1 MATRS
6 KKYDKFTGRK
16 ILCFLLAVLLAFC
29 GCAFTLWQAAT
40 LEEVETNTGSFASD
54 VLRGVKSTGEDI
66 PKMAAFRNE
75 NTTLQ
80 SLAVQRYLFG
90 DGSKEA
96 FETYQKN
103 RKSVYSGRNK
113 QLRETILTNCKGES
127 GRGSP
132 AAIFTYLPQS
142 IINLRKLGAHDSH
155 FVIGGVLRADS
166 SGLWFETEN
175 EGDYYVYEFNNDD
188 FYDSDSDPTE
198 VTTTMFDIVTNPQF
212 VNGSEINY
220 QSRNAI
226 PKRIKAQL
234 RDGEIA
240 VELCNTQF
248 RDGNIYDGYYALSVN
263 ETILVSRY
271 NAPKTNYGS
280 AFSSF
285 SEFQNAY
292 DNLRQLTNAYKNL
305 TFAVVDNKTGIAV
318 SNVSDL
324 DGKKLSKDDLRV
336 FTKAKWNYK
345 ADLLRNDP
353 FSGGLILSDAA
364 QRTNE
369 TNPID
374 LRVVTGELNAT
385 LYVAFD
391 QTLSKTDVF
400 SQYPMRLSLVREIIT
415 AVLIADA
422 VCLLG
427 ILLCVIYLVLHAG
440 RRYDDPEVHLL
451 KTDNIFTLLRTAL
464 NLGAAVGLGGIA
476 IAVFEEL
483 VNEGVVAATVMS
495 LAVGLCAAGIMALGL
510 DWMLFLERHIKNG
523 TLLSNFFFV
532 WLWKKGRAL
541 LQKIKASL
549 AARPKIVRDLLND
562 ILRRIIFMGFLPNF
576 LLGLLIV
583 IVTARGPFEIA
594 LLLILVIFAY
604 DVFLAFY
611 ICRYAYH
618 LRTVIAAVHQVRN
631 GDLHVQIDTSKM
643 PLAVKAFADDV
654 TELQRGLQTAVE
666 NAIRDERTKTELITN
681 VSHDLKTPLTSI
693 INYVDLLRRC
703 DIPDETAQGYL
714 DVLGEKSDRLKK
726 LIEDLVEASKAS
738 AGAMKVE
745 LTTVSLGELA
755 RQLLGEYADAFEER
769 GLSVI
774 LQQGDAPLHVCA
786 DSKLSY
792 RVLDNLM
799 GNIKKYAM
807 PGTRVYLTLSQTA
820 DRGVLTLRNV
830 SQEPLGI
837 PVEELRERFVR
848 GDRAR
853 STEGSGLGLSIA
865 EDLCRLQNAKL
876 DLSIDGDLFTAS
888 VAFLLANESTQT

>member
-6 KKYDKFTGRK
+6 KKFDKFTGRK
-16 ILCFLLAVLLAFC
+16 VLCFLLAVLLAFC

-40 LEEVETNTGSFASD
+40 LAEAETNTGSFVTD
-54 VLRGVKSTGEDI
+54 VLRGVKSTGEDV
-66 PKMAAFRNE
+66 PKMTAFRSE

-96 FETYQKN
+96 YEAYQKN
-103 RKSVYSGRNK
+103 RENVYSGRTTR
-113 QLRETILTNCKGES
+113 LRKTILENCKGES

-142 IINLRKLGAHDSH
+142 IIHLRKLGAHDSH
-155 FVIGGVLRADS
+155 FVIGGLLRADS
-166 SGLWFETEN
+166 SGLRFETVN
-175 EGDYYVYEFNNDD
+175 EGNYYVYEFDSDD
-188 FYDSDSDPTE
+188 FYDDDSNPTE
-198 VTTTMFDIVTNPQF
+198 LETTMYDVVTDPQS
-212 VNGSEINY
+212 VGGDVDY

-226 PKRIKAQL
+226 PKKIKNQL

-263 ETILVSRY
+263 ETILLSRY
-271 NAPKTNYGS
+271 SEPRTNYGS

-285 SEFQNAY
+285 AEFQNAFE
-292 DNLRQLTNAYKNL
+292 NLQQLTNAYKNL
-305 TFAVVDNKTGIAV
+305 TFAVVDNKTGVAV
-318 SNVSDL
+318 SNVSAL

-345 ADLLRNDP
+345 ADLLQNDP
-353 FSGGLILSDAA
+353 FGSNLILSDAA
-364 QRTNE
+364 QHTNE
-369 TNPID
+369 TEPIF
-374 LRVVTGELNAT
+374 LNVVSGELNAT

-400 SQYPMRLSLVREIIT
+400 SQYPMRLSVVSEKIG
-415 AVLIADA
+415 AVLLADA

-440 RRYDDPEVHLL
+440 RRYGDPEVHLL
-451 KTDNIFTLLRTAL
+451 KTDRIFTLLRTAL
-464 NLGAAVGLGGIA
+464 NLGAAAGLGGVA
-476 IAVFEEL
+476 VAVFEEL
-483 VNEGVVAATVMS
+483 INEGVVAAIFLS
-495 LAVGLCAAGIMALGL
+495 LAGGLCAAGIAALGL
-510 DWMLFLERHIKNG
+510 DWLLFLARHIKNG
-523 TLLSNFFFV
+523 TLFSNFFAV
-532 WLWKKGRAL
+532 WLWKKSKVIY
-541 LQKIKASL
+541 QKRKAAL
-549 AARPKIVRDLLND
+549 AAKPKVLRDLLND
-562 ILRRIIFMGFLPNF
+562 ILRRVLLMGFLPNF

-594 LLLILVIFAY
+594 LFLIFMIFAY

-631 GDLHVQIDTSKM
+631 GELHVQIDTSKM
-643 PLAVKAFADDV
+643 PPAVKAFADDV

-703 DIPDETAQGYL
+703 NIPDETAQGYL

-738 AGAMKVE
+738 AGAVKVS
-745 LTTVSLGELA
+745 LTVVSLGELA

-774 LQQGDAPLHVCA
+774 FQQGDAPLRVCA

-888 VAFLLANESTQT
+888 VAFVLAKD